1 MHFDLTHARTSFVA
15 VKGVV
20 GDQGAPVQVG
30 GEDKAGVLDP
40 LHHSL
45 RLWLGLHKVGAENVR
60 EIPVEVE
67 VVGIVPGAKIKIK
80 IKKRKTKRR

>member
-1 MHFDLTHARTSFVA
+1 MTQSRTSFVA

-20 GDQGAPVQVG
+20 GDQGAPEQAG

-67 VVGIVPGAKIKIK
+67 VVGIVPGE
-80 IKKRKTKRR
+80 KKKKKKKKKEEVN